1 VTLALVTTRID
12 GYNRGS
18 LDHDIHCNMMKIV
31 NITTTAFL
39 LFLST
44 SISAAPRP
52 IPDPPSLEADS
63 YFLMDFD
70 SGLVVAEKN
79 ADKRVEPASIT
90 KLMTAYL
97 VDKAIA
103 DGDVE
108 LDDLVIISEKAWRM
122 KGSKMFVEV
131 GKQIA
136 VEDLLKG
143 LIIQSGNDASIA
155 LAEHI
160 AGTESAFAGYMNHQ
174 AEVLGMTNTQF
185 ENATGW
191 PTEGHFST
199 ARDIAILT
207 RAVIREFPQTYLIY
221 KEKEYT
227 FNNIRQYN
235 RNRLLWRDDTV
246 DGVKT
251 GHTEAAGYCLVA
263 SAVRDDMR
271 LISVVLGAGSD
282 KIRTQS
288 SQSLLNYGFR
298 YFETHRLYQAN
309 ETLKTAR
316 IWYGDQEQITMGV
329 ENDIYITIPRGRYS
343 DLQASMEVDSEIN
356 APVARGQEM
365 GVVNVKL
372 DEQLVVSESIVAMQ
386 AVNDGGL
393 LVRALDSIK
402 LMFK

>member
-1 VTLALVTTRID
+1 MHS
-12 GYNRGS
+12 NK
-18 LDHDIHCNMMKIV
+18 MKIV
-31 NITTTAFL
+31 NITVTAFL
-39 LFLST
+39 VFIST
-44 SISAAPRP
+44 SLWAAPKP
-52 IPDPPSLEADS
+52 IPDPPSIDADS
-63 YFLMDFD
+63 YYLMDFN
-70 SGLVVAEKN
+70 SGRVLAEKDP
-79 ADKRVEPASIT
+79 DKRIEPASIT

-103 DGDVE
+103 DGDIK
-108 LDDLVIISEKAWRM
+108 LDDLVTISEKAWRM

-136 VEDLLKG
+136 VEDLMKG
-143 LIIQSGNDASIA
+143 LIIQSGNDASVA

-160 AGTESAFAGYMNHQ
+160 AGTESAFAGYMSHQ
-174 AEVLGMTNTQF
+174 AQVLGMTNTQF

-191 PTEGHFST
+191 PTEGHYST

-207 RAVIREFPQTYLIY
+207 QAVIREFPETYRIY
-221 KEKEYT
+221 KEREYT
-227 FNNIRQYN
+227 FNSIRQFN
-235 RNRLLWRDDTV
+235 RNRLLWRDNSV

-263 SAVRDDMR
+263 SAIRDDMR
-271 LISVVLGAGSD
+271 LISVVLGADSD
-282 KIRTQS
+282 KARTQN

-298 YFETHRLYQAN
+298 HFETHRLYRAN

-316 IWYGDQEQITMGV
+316 IWYGDQEQLAMGV
-329 ENDIYITIPRGRYS
+329 ENDIYITIPRGRYRE
-343 DLQASMEVDSEIN
+343 LQASMEIDSEIN
-356 APVARGQEM
+356 APVVRGQEM

-372 DEQLVVSESIVAMQ
+372 DDELVVSKSIVATH

-393 LVRALDSIK
+393 LVKALDSIK